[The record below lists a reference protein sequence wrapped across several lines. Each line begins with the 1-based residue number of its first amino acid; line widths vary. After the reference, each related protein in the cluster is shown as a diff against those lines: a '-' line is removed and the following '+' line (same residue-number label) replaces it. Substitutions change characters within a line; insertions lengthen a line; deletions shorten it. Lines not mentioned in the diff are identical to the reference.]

1 MRKVLVILLMA
12 FGSWLSAYGRSYLDI
27 GARIGLG
34 GLAYDCNYGSTS
46 PGYHAA
52 FDLGYLYKSPYWI
65 AFRVG
70 ATIEAASSS
79 YRKVGYE
86 DQYTVTDVEN
96 EQMNIRYT
104 IGVLRERHSWYD
116 VSFPVQVGFH
126 IDRFTFLVGPRFTL
140 PLGGSWK
147 ETINDAA
154 LAVYYPKYDNI
165 IEESVPLAASKS
177 FNMEQSGDMVLNK
190 WDCSLSG
197 ELTCDL
203 LIHSQY
209 GKAESYLSV
218 GVYFDAG
225 LTTTPTFPDQAKY
238 GILHLTDTRDG
249 FPLTRIATPVLSAW
263 REETPLVNKFR
274 TFAVGFKVAYR
285 LTTAPRARKTH
296 KGCNCD
302 E

>member
-1 MRKVLVILLMA
+1 MIKKWLICLLLLVGTMLQA
-12 FGSWLSAYGRSYLDI
+12 RSYLDV

-34 GLAYDCNYGSTS
+34 GLAYDCSYGGTM

-52 FDLGYLYKSPYWI
+52 FDIGYLYKSPYWI
-65 AFRVG
+65 AFRFG

-79 YRKVGYE
+79 YRKSHYE
-86 DQYTVTDVEN
+86 DNYTVTDVEN
-96 EQMNIRYT
+96 EEMNVRYN

-126 IDRFTFLVGPRFTL
+126 IDHFTFLVGPRFTL
-140 PLGGSWK
+140 PLNGSWK
-147 ETINDAA
+147 ETATDAA
-154 LAVYYPKYDNI
+154 LAVYYPKYNNLV
-165 IEESVPLAASKS
+165 EESYPLAASKS
-177 FNMEQSGDMVLNK
+177 FAMEQAGDLVLRS

-197 ELTCDL
+197 ELTYDF

-209 GKAESYLSV
+209 GKAESFISV

-225 LTTTPTFPDQAKY
+225 LMTTDHRPTTNEHY

-249 FPLTRIATPVLSAW
+249 FPLTRIMTPVLSAW
-263 REETPLVNKFR
+263 REEAPLVAKYS
-274 TFAVGFKVAYR
+274 TFSVGFKVAYH
-285 LTTAPRARKTH
+285 LTSAPRQRRVH